1 MNMLYVF
8 VASRN
13 LLLPLF
19 DAHPIITPS
28 NYSRYIHL
36 SPQHNSTMVG
46 ELPDI
51 PQCFDDK
58 ISTCPLKNPTYCYSS
73 IVQSPHFFSVFF
85 WQIKT
90 TYGRFFRLQPTQE
103 AQEPK
108 TGGGAWSVWTSVLV
122 LLSFASICS
131 SSLCAARA
139 CDWCFFW
146 RPPRGGG
153 CHMNRKWVKKT
164 VIIYMEYP
172 QLYILW

>member
-90 TYGRFFRLQPTQE
+90 TYGRFFQASTNSGGPRAQDRRRRL
-103 AQEPK
+103 K
-108 TGGGAWSVWTSVLV
+108 CLD
-122 LLSFASICS
+122 
-131 SSLCAARA
+131 LCL
-139 CDWCFFW
+139 
-146 RPPRGGG
+146 G
-153 CHMNRKWVKKT
+153 T
-164 VIIYMEYP
+164 P
-172 QLYILW
+172 QLRVHLQLFTLRCQGLRLMFFLETAQGRRLPHEP